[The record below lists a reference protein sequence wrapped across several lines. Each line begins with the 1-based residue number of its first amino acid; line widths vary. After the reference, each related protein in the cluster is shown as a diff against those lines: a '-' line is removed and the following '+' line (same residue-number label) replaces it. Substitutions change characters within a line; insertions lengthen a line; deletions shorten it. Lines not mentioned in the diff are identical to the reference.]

1 MRKHLKTV
9 TFAVPEDVPFDG
21 HLAILIH
28 LSEAELEKLYAA
40 ILLTA
45 KAAREAQRQID
56 ALMPEAGLRWR
67 DDTSAY
73 VEGTGKLPNK
83 CERALA
89 ELREQANRGLGAAL
103 HIESVLGERAQI
115 HPLGEAT
122 SKRETVQ

>member
-1 MRKHLKTV
+1 MKGKAMRKHLKTV

-45 KAAREAQRQID
+45 KAARDAQRQID
-56 ALMPEAGLRWR
+56 ALKAAPPAAG
-67 DDTSAY
+67 D
-73 VEGTGKLPNK
+73 LP
-83 CERALA
+83 AILA

-115 HPLGEAT
+115 HPLGEAK